1 MPLSDTKIKTAKPR
15 DKQYRLSDQRGLYC
29 LVKPTGSKLWR
40 YDYRFEGIRKT
51 LALGIYPDVLLKR
64 AREKHQDAR
73 RLLDNGIDPSAVKR
87 AEKIALAGKDSFEAI
102 AREWYEKHKPKWS
115 DGYAAKV
122 ITRLEQGLFPY
133 IGNKGINE
141 ITPPILLLQLKRI
154 EKRGAIELSH
164 RVKGLASQVFRY
176 AIATGRAERDPAPD
190 LKGALAPVVSTHHAA
205 ITDPRAVSELL
216 RAIDGFT
223 GTQVVKHALQL
234 SPLLFL
240 RPGEL
245 RHGTWDEIDT
255 EKKQWRIPEN
265 KMKKRRK
272 HIVPLSDQAIKI
284 LEELRPLTERPNK
297 QNYIFPSARS
307 FDRPMSENTV
317 NAALRRLGYAKDEMS
332 AHGFRGMAS
341 TILHEQGWQTE
352 YIELQLAH
360 MEGNQVKAAY
370 NHAQHMDERTKMMQ
384 AWSDYLYGLKE
395 DEENRVVQ
403 LRQRVANE

>member
-1 MPLSDTKIKTAKPR
+1 M
-15 DKQYRLSDQRGLYC
+15 
-29 LVKPTGSKLWR
+29 
-40 YDYRFEGIRKT
+40 
-51 LALGIYPDVLLKR
+51 
-64 AREKHQDAR
+64 
-73 RLLDNGIDPSAVKR
+73 
-87 AEKIALAGKDSFEAI
+87 
-102 AREWYEKHKPKWS
+102 
-115 DGYAAKV
+115 
-122 ITRLEQGLFPY
+122 
-133 IGNKGINE
+133 
-141 ITPPILLLQLKRI
+141 
-154 EKRGAIELSH
+154 
-164 RVKGLASQVFRY
+164 ASQVFRY